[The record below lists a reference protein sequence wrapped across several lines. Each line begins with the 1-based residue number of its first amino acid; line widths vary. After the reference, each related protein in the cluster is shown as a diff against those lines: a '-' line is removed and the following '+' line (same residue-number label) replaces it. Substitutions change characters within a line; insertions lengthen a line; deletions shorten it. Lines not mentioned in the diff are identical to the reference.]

1 MVEPATAEPP
11 AADPAPTPPTT
22 AAPAAPRARNVALA
36 VYLVAVIV
44 YAILA
49 GDRMRSHSPDNHFAY
64 LADAFNHGTLSV
76 RCAADE
82 ARHVACPPGGG
93 GNDWAR
99 YGGRWFVAFPAFP
112 AVVYMLPV
120 ALLGRDFPNRAF
132 DVLLAG
138 IAPAL
143 LYLFLDR
150 LRQRGYSRRS
160 WKENLGLTFLFAFG
174 SVYFFSAVQGSVWFT
189 AHVVGAALGAAY
201 LLMSL
206 DAARPFTAGALL
218 GLSFHTRT
226 STLLAAL
233 FFGFEAMRVHRA
245 AAETPPSPDDDL
257 ITRLVRYL
265 RETDWRAV
273 LGKVVR
279 FSLPVIAA
287 LVVYAVLNKLRFG
300 DWRETGYRYLQ
311 IRWQARILRWGLFNF
326 HYLSRNLAV
335 ALALLPW
342 ISRVAPYVQ
351 VSRHGLAL
359 WVTTP
364 QYLELLRPAR
374 VTRLATGLL
383 VTALVIASLDLLYQ
397 NSGWVQ
403 FGYRF
408 SNDFALLL
416 IAALAINGRPW
427 KRLGWALLVV
437 AVGVNLFGAAT
448 FERAGNVYQGDNTA
462 EGMFQPD

>member
-1 MVEPATAEPP
+1 MADTATHPSSP
-11 AADPAPTPPTT
+11 VD
-22 AAPAAPRARNVALA
+22 APASRPRATRVALA

-44 YAILA
+44 YALFA
-49 GDRMRSHSPDNHFAY
+49 GDRLRSHSPDNHFAY
-64 LADAFNHGTLSV
+64 LADAFLHGTLAV
-76 RCAADE
+76 RCDADV
-82 ARHVACPPGGG
+82 AHHIACPPGGG

-99 YGGRWFVAFPAFP
+99 FGDRWFVAFPAFP

-120 ALLGRDFPNRAF
+120 ALFGRDFPNRAF

-138 IAPAL
+138 LAPAL

-150 LRQRGYSRRS
+150 LSRQGLSRRS
-160 WKENLGLTFLFAFG
+160 WRENLGLTALFAFG
-174 SVYFFSAVQGSVWFT
+174 SVYFFTAVQGAVWFT
-189 AHVVGAALGAAY
+189 AHVIGAALGAAF
-201 LLMSL
+201 LLTALNAS
-206 DAARPFTAGALL
+206 RPFAAGALL

-226 STLLAAL
+226 STLLAAV
-233 FFGFEAMRVHRA
+233 FFGLEAIRVHRLA
-245 AAETPPSPDDDL
+245 GETEASTDDDL
-257 ITRLVRYL
+257 LTRAVRYA
-265 RETDWRAV
+265 RSTDWRAV
-273 LGKVVR
+273 LGKVLR
-279 FSLPVIAA
+279 FSVPVLAA
-287 LVVYAVLNKLRFG
+287 LAVYMLLNKLRFG
-300 DWRETGYRYLQ
+300 DWRETGYRFLQ
-311 IRWQARILRWGLFNF
+311 IRWQTRILRWGLFNF

-342 ISRVAPYVQ
+342 ISRVAPYIQ

-374 VTRLATGLL
+374 VSRLATNLI
-383 VTALVIASLDLLYQ
+383 VAALAIASLDLLYQ

-416 IAALAINGRPW
+416 IGALAVNGRPW
-427 KRLGWALLVV
+427 RRVGWALLVV
-437 AVGVNLFGAAT
+437 AIAVNVFGAAT
-448 FERAGNVYQGDNTA
+448 FERPGNVYLGDNTA

>member
-1 MVEPATAEPP
+1 MSATASEHP
-11 AADPAPTPPTT
+11 
-22 AAPAAPRARNVALA
+22 AAPALEATRPPRAVRVALV
-36 VYLVAVIV
+36 VYLVATLV
-44 YAILA
+44 YVAFA
-49 GDRMRSHSPDNHFAY
+49 GDRLRAHSPDNHFAY
-64 LADAFNHGTLSV
+64 LADAFLHGTLSV
-76 RCAADE
+76 RCDADV

-99 YGGRWFVAFPAFP
+99 YGGRWFVAFPVFP

-132 DVLLAG
+132 DALLAG
-138 IAPAL
+138 VAPAL
-143 LYLFLDR
+143 LYLFLDLLSR
-150 LRQRGYSRRS
+150 RGHSRRS
-160 WKENLGLTFLFAFG
+160 WRENLGLTALFAFG
-174 SVYFFSAVQGSVWFT
+174 TVYFFTAVQGSVWFT
-189 AHVVGAALGAAY
+189 AHVIGAALGAAF
-201 LLMSL
+201 LLTAL
-206 DAARPFTAGALL
+206 DAARPFAAGALL

-226 STLLAAL
+226 STLLAAI
-233 FFGFEAMRVHRA
+233 FFGLEAVRVHRLA
-245 AAETPPSPDDDL
+245 GEAEPSPDDDL
-257 ITRLVRYL
+257 LTRLARYA
-265 RETDWRAV
+265 RGTDWRAV
-273 LGKVVR
+273 AGRVLR
-279 FSLPVIAA
+279 FSVPIVIALA
-287 LVVYAVLNKLRFG
+287 VYALLNKLRFG

-311 IRWQARILRWGLFNF
+311 IRWQARILRWGLFNL

-342 ISRVAPYVQ
+342 ISRAAPFVQ

-374 VTRLATGLL
+374 VTRVATNLL
-383 VTALVIASLDLLYQ
+383 VAATAIALLDLLYQ

-408 SNDFALLL
+408 SNDFAVLLL
-416 IAALAINGRPW
+416 GALAVNGRPW
-427 KRLGWALLVV
+427 RRLGWALLVV
-437 AVGVNLFGAAT
+437 AIGVNAFGAAT

>member
-1 MVEPATAEPP
+1 MSDTATAPSP
-11 AADPAPTPPTT
+11 TPADPTYR
-22 AAPAAPRARNVALA
+22 APRPARVALA
-36 VYLVAVIV
+36 VYVVAVVV

-49 GDRMRSHSPDNHFAY
+49 GDRLRSHSPDNHFAY
-64 LADAFNHGTLSV
+64 LADAFNHGTLAV
-76 RCAADE
+76 RCDADVT
-82 ARHVACPPGGG
+82 RHVACPPGGG

-99 YGGRWFVAFPAFP
+99 FGGRWFVAFPVFP
-112 AVVYMLPV
+112 AVLYMLPV
-120 ALLGRDFPNRAF
+120 AVLGRDFPNRAL

-138 IAPAL
+138 LAPAL
-143 LYLFLDR
+143 LYVFLDR
-150 LRQRGYSRRS
+150 LSRRGYSRRS
-160 WKENLGLTFLFAFG
+160 WVENLGLAALFAFG
-174 SVYFFSAVQGSVWFT
+174 SVYFFTAVQGAVWFT
-189 AHVVGAALGAAY
+189 AHVVGAALGAAF
-201 LLMSL
+201 LIASL
-206 DAARPFTAGALL
+206 DAARPFTAGALI

-226 STLLAAL
+226 STLLASV
-233 FFGFEAMRVHRA
+233 FFGLEAIRVHRLA
-245 AAETPPSPDDDL
+245 GARDASPDDDL
-257 ITRLVRYL
+257 LARFARYA
-265 RETDWRAV
+265 RGTDWRAV
-273 LGKVVR
+273 LRKVLR
-279 FSLPVIAA
+279 FSAPVLVA
-287 LVVYAVLNKLRFG
+287 LAVYMVLNKLRFG
-300 DWRETGYRYLQ
+300 DWRETGYRFLQ

-374 VTRLATGLL
+374 VTRLASNLL
-383 VTALVIASLDLLYQ
+383 APALAIAALDLLYQ

-416 IAALAINGRPW
+416 VGALALNGRPW
-427 KRLGWALLVV
+427 RRLQWALLVV
-437 AVGVNLFGAAT
+437 AIAVNLFGAAT
-448 FERAGNVYQGDNTA
+448 FERPGNVYQGDNNA

>member
-1 MVEPATAEPP
+1 MADTAPDHP
-11 AADPAPTPPTT
+11 HRHPDDAR
-22 AAPAAPRARNVALA
+22 APRASRVALA
-36 VYLVAVIV
+36 VYLVAVVV
-44 YAILA
+44 YALFA
-49 GDRMRSHSPDNHFAY
+49 GDRLRSHSPDNHFAY
-64 LADAFNHGTLSV
+64 LADSFNHGTLAV
-76 RCAADE
+76 RCAADD

-99 YGGRWFVAFPAFP
+99 YNGRWFVAFPAFP

-120 ALLGRDFPNRAF
+120 AVLGRDFPNRAF

-138 IAPAL
+138 LAPAL
-143 LYLFLDR
+143 LYAFLDL
-150 LRQRGYSRRS
+150 LRRRGYSRRS
-160 WKENLGLTFLFAFG
+160 WKENLGLTALFAFG
-174 SVYFFSAVQGSVWFT
+174 SVYFFTAVQGAVWFS

-201 LLMSL
+201 LLYAL
-206 DAARPFTAGALL
+206 DAASPFAAGALL
-218 GLSFHTRT
+218 GLSYHTRT
-226 STLLAAL
+226 STLLAAV
-233 FFGFEAMRVHRA
+233 FFGLEAIRAHRRA
-245 AAETPPSPDDDL
+245 DEPDASADDDL
-257 ITRLVRYL
+257 LTRFARYA
-265 RETDWRAV
+265 RHTDWRAV
-273 LGKVVR
+273 VGKVVR
-279 FSLPVIAA
+279 FSIPVLVAI
-287 LVVYAVLNKLRFG
+287 VVYAVLNKLRFD
-300 DWRETGYRYLQ
+300 DWRETGYRHLQ
-311 IRWQARILRWGLFNF
+311 IRWQARILRWGLVNF

-374 VTRLATGLL
+374 TTRLATNL
-383 VTALVIASLDLLYQ
+383 VVAALAVAAFDLMYQ

-403 FGYRF
+403 FGFRF

-416 IAALAINGRPW
+416 IGALAVNGRPW
-427 KRLGWALLVV
+427 RRLGWALLVV
-437 AVGVNLFGAAT
+437 AIGVNAFGAAT

>member
-1 MVEPATAEPP
+1 MADTATDPP
-11 AADPAPTPPTT
+11 LRLDDAART
-22 AAPAAPRARNVALA
+22 PRATRVALA
-36 VYLVAVIV
+36 VYLVAVVV
-44 YAILA
+44 YGLFAA
-49 GDRMRSHSPDNHFAY
+49 DRLRSHSPDNHFAY
-64 LADAFNHGTLSV
+64 LADAFLHGTLSV
-76 RCAADE
+76 RCDADI

-99 YGGRWFVAFPAFP
+99 FGDRWFVAFPAFP

-138 IAPAL
+138 VAPAL
-143 LYLFLDR
+143 LYIFLDR
-150 LRQRGYSRRS
+150 LSRRGYSRRS
-160 WKENLGLTFLFAFG
+160 WKENLGLTALFAFG
-174 SVYFFSAVQGSVWFT
+174 TVYFFTAVQGAVWFT
-189 AHVVGAALGAAY
+189 AHVIGAALGAAF
-201 LLMSL
+201 LLASL
-206 DAARPFTAGALL
+206 DAARPFTAGALI

-226 STLLAAL
+226 STLLAAV
-233 FFGFEAMRVHRA
+233 FFGLEAIRVHRLA
-245 AAETPPSPDDDL
+245 GASEASADDDL
-257 ITRLVRYL
+257 LTRLARYA

-273 LGKVVR
+273 MGKVLR
-279 FSLPVIAA
+279 FSVPVVAA
-287 LVVYAVLNKLRFG
+287 LVVYMVLNKLRFG
-300 DWRETGYRYLQ
+300 DWRETGYRFLQ
-311 IRWQARILRWGLFNF
+311 IRWQTRILRWGLFNF

-342 ISRVAPYVQ
+342 ISRVAPYIQ

-374 VTRLATGLL
+374 VSRLATNLI
-383 VTALVIASLDLLYQ
+383 VPALAIASLDLLYQ

-408 SNDFALLL
+408 SNDFSLLL
-416 IAALAINGRPW
+416 LGALAINGRPW
-427 KRLGWALLVV
+427 RRLGWVVLALAI
-437 AVGVNLFGAAT
+437 AVNAFGAAT
-448 FERAGNVYQGDNTA
+448 FERPGNVYQGDNTA

>member
-1 MVEPATAEPP
+1 MADTETDHPP
-11 AADPAPTPPTT
+11 ARVHDPART
-22 AAPAAPRARNVALA
+22 PRARRVALA
-36 VYLVAVIV
+36 VYLVAVVV

-49 GDRMRSHSPDNHFAY
+49 GDRLRSHSPDNHFAY
-64 LADAFNHGTLSV
+64 LADAFNHGTLAV
-76 RCAADE
+76 RCDADV

-99 YGGRWFVAFPAFP
+99 FGDRWFVAFPAFP
-112 AVVYMLPV
+112 AVLYMLPV
-120 ALLGRDFPNRAF
+120 AVLGRDFPNRAF

-138 IAPAL
+138 LAPAL

-150 LRQRGYSRRS
+150 LTRRGYSRRS
-160 WKENLGLTFLFAFG
+160 WKENLGLTALFAFG
-174 SVYFFSAVQGSVWFT
+174 SVYFFTAVQGSVWFT
-189 AHVVGAALGAAY
+189 AHVVGAALGAAF
-201 LLMSL
+201 LLNAL
-206 DAARPFTAGALL
+206 DAARPFAAGALL

-226 STLLAAL
+226 STLLAAI
-233 FFGFEAMRVHRA
+233 FFGLEAIRVHRLA
-245 AAETPPSPDDDL
+245 GAAEATADDDL
-257 ITRLVRYL
+257 LTRFARYA
-265 RETDWRAV
+265 RGTDWRAV
-273 LGKVVR
+273 AGKVLR
-279 FSLPVIAA
+279 FSAPVVIA
-287 LVVYAVLNKLRFG
+287 LVVYMVLNKLRFG
-300 DWRETGYRYLQ
+300 DWRETGYRFLQ
-311 IRWQARILRWGLFNF
+311 IRWQTRILRWGLFNF

-374 VTRLATGLL
+374 VSRLASNLI
-383 VTALVIASLDLLYQ
+383 VAALAIASLDLLYQ

-416 IAALAINGRPW
+416 VGALAVNGRPW
-427 KRLGWALLVV
+427 RRLGWALLVV
-437 AVGVNLFGAAT
+437 AIGVNLFGAAT
-448 FERAGNVYQGDNTA
+448 FERSGNVYQGDNTA

>member
-1 MVEPATAEPP
+1 MADTATDHPHRSPDDAS
-11 AADPAPTPPTT
+11 APT
-22 AAPAAPRARNVALA
+22 ARAPGAGRVALA

-44 YAILA
+44 YAIFA
-49 GDRMRSHSPDNHFAY
+49 GDRLRSHSPDNHFAY
-64 LADAFNHGTLSV
+64 LADSLNHGTLAV
-76 RCAADE
+76 RCAADD

-99 YGGRWFVAFPAFP
+99 YNGRWFVAFPAFP

-120 ALLGRDFPNRAF
+120 AVLGRDFPNRAF

-138 IAPAL
+138 VAPAL
-143 LYLFLDR
+143 LYLFLER
-150 LRQRGYSRRS
+150 LRQRAWSRRS
-160 WKENLGLTFLFAFG
+160 WKENLGLTALFAFG
-174 SVYFFSAVQGSVWFT
+174 SVYFFTAVQGAVWFT

-201 LLMSL
+201 LLLAL
-206 DAARPFTAGALL
+206 DAASPFAAGALL
-218 GLSFHTRT
+218 GLSYHTRT
-226 STLLAAL
+226 STLLAAV
-233 FFGFEAMRVHRA
+233 FFGLEAVRVHRRA
-245 AAETPPSPDDDL
+245 GEPERSADDDL
-257 ITRLVRYL
+257 LTRLARYA
-265 RETDWRAV
+265 RHTDWRAV
-273 LGKVVR
+273 VGKVVR
-279 FSLPVIAA
+279 FSIPVLVAI
-287 LVVYAVLNKLRFG
+287 VVYAVLNKLRFD

-311 IRWQARILRWGLFNF
+311 IRWQTRIARWGLINY

-342 ISRVAPYVQ
+342 MSRVAPYVQ

-374 VTRLATGLL
+374 ATRLATNL
-383 VTALVIASLDLLYQ
+383 VVAALAVAAFDLMYQ

-403 FGYRF
+403 FGFRF

-416 IAALAINGRPW
+416 IGALAVNGRPW
-427 KRLGWALLVV
+427 RRLGWALLVV
-437 AVGVNLFGAAT
+437 AIGVNVFGAAT
-448 FERAGNVYQGDNTA
+448 FERPGNVYQGDNTA

>member
-1 MVEPATAEPP
+1 MADTETHEAHHPP
-11 AADPAPTPPTT
+11 D
-22 AAPAAPRARNVALA
+22 APRSPRATRVALV

-44 YAILA
+44 YAIFA
-49 GDRMRSHSPDNHFAY
+49 GDRLRSHSPDNHFAY

-76 RCAADE
+76 RCAADD

-99 YGGRWFVAFPAFP
+99 YHDRWFVAFPAFP

-138 IAPAL
+138 LAPAL
-143 LYLFLDR
+143 LYLFLER
-150 LRQRGYSRRS
+150 LRALGYSRRS
-160 WKENLGLTFLFAFG
+160 WKENVGLAALFAFG
-174 SVYFFSAVQGSVWFT
+174 SVYFFTAVQGAVWFT
-189 AHVVGAALGAAY
+189 AHVVGAALGAAF
-201 LLMSL
+201 LLMAL
-206 DAARPFTAGALL
+206 DARRPVAAGVLL

-226 STLLAAL
+226 STLLGAI
-233 FFGFEAMRVHRA
+233 FFGLEAVRVHRLA
-245 AAETPPSPDDDL
+245 AAAAPSPDDDL
-257 ITRLVRYL
+257 LTRFARYA
-265 RETDWRAV
+265 RTTDWRAV
-273 LGKVVR
+273 LGKVLR
-279 FSLPVIAA
+279 FSAPVLVA
-287 LVVYAVLNKLRFG
+287 LFLYGLLNKLRFN
-300 DWRETGYRYLQ
+300 DWRETGYQYLQ

-342 ISRVAPYVQ
+342 ITRVAPFVQ

-374 VTRLATGLL
+374 VTALATNLV
-383 VTALVIASLDLLYQ
+383 VTALAIAGLDLLYQ

-408 SNDFALLL
+408 SNDFAVLL
-416 IAALAINGRPW
+416 IGALAVNGRPW
-427 KRLGWALLVV
+427 RRLGWALLVV
-437 AVGVNLFGAAT
+437 AVAVNLFGAAT
-448 FERAGNVYQGDNTA
+448 FERPGNVYQGDNNA